1 MVRLEMRRIWI
12 YLAVAFGF
20 SWTLDLIVFLNGG
33 LDDSPALVPGTPIT
47 LALVLILASMW
58 GPTLGHVAAR
68 VLTGE
73 GWHNVGLRPQ
83 LRRGWPY
90 WVLMWLLPALFSLIG
105 AALFFRLYPQFF
117 DPSMRA
123 MQEQVQAATGEAVP
137 IPTAA
142 LMLAGFAQ
150 AVLLSPVLNLIGV
163 FGEEFGWRGYL
174 QPKLMP
180 LGFRRAMLL
189 MGVIWGVWHW
199 PVIAMGYNYGT
210 DYPGYPWLGPLAMVW
225 FTLVVGTVLGWSV
238 LRGRSV
244 WPAVIGH
251 GALNG
256 IAGGAAL
263 FLTGEP
269 NTLLGPLPVGFIGG
283 IAWSVMALWLF
294 WRAPAPEA

>member
-1 MVRLEMRRIWI
+1 MTRLEMRRIWI

-20 SWTLDLIVFLNGG
+20 SWTLYLIVFLNGG
-33 LDDSPALVPGTPIT
+33 LEDSPALVSGTPIT
-47 LALVLILASMW
+47 LALVLLLASMW

-68 VLTGE
+68 MFTGE
-73 GWHNVGLRPQ
+73 GWHDVGLRPH

-105 AALFFRLYPQFF
+105 AALFFWLYPQFF

-123 MQEQVQAATGEAVP
+123 MQEQVQGATGEAVE
-137 IPTAA
+137 IPTLA
-142 LMLAGFAQ
+142 LMLVGFAQ
-150 AVLLSPVLNLIGV
+150 AVLFSPVLNLIGV

-283 IAWSVMALWLF
+283 IAWSVMALWLL
-294 WRAPAPEA
+294 WRGSASEV

>member
-1 MVRLEMRRIWI
+1 MTRLEMRRIWI

-20 SWTLDLIVFLNGG
+20 SWTLYLIVFLNGG
-33 LDDSPALVPGTPIT
+33 LEDSPALVSGTPIT
-47 LALVLILASMW
+47 LALVLLLASMW

-68 VLTGE
+68 MFTGE
-73 GWHNVGLRPQ
+73 GWHDVGLRPH

-105 AALFFRLYPQFF
+105 AALFFWLYPQFF

-123 MQEQVQAATGEAVP
+123 MQEQVQGATGEAVE
-137 IPTAA
+137 IPTLA
-142 LMLAGFAQ
+142 LMLVGFAQ

-283 IAWSVMALWLF
+283 IAWSVMALWLL
-294 WRAPAPEA
+294 WRGSASEV

>member
-1 MVRLEMRRIWI
+1 MTRLEMRRIWI

-20 SWTLDLIVFLNGG
+20 SWTLYLIVFLNGG
-33 LDDSPALVPGTPIT
+33 LEDSPALVSGTPIT
-47 LALVLILASMW
+47 LALVLLLASMW

-68 VLTGE
+68 MFTGE
-73 GWHNVGLRPQ
+73 GWHDVGLRPH

-105 AALFFRLYPQFF
+105 AALFFWLYPQFF
-117 DPSMRA
+117 DPGMRA
-123 MQEQVQAATGEAVP
+123 MQEQVQAATGEAVE
-137 IPTAA
+137 IPTLA
-142 LMLAGFAQ
+142 LMLVGFAQ

-283 IAWSVMALWLF
+283 IAWSVMALWLL
-294 WRAPAPEA
+294 WRGSASEV